1 MLGLSAL
8 LLFVMGILAGIVNA
22 AVGSGSLL
30 TLPVLLAL
38 GVPPGVAVRTNTIGM
53 SFATIAS
60 VLGFRKEIA
69 AEKRHLVP
77 LSITTIVSASAGSVF
92 GSLAAA
98 DAAVKGNDR
107 DAMWALQRLI
117 VEISRAR
124 RSRA

>member
-1 MLGLSAL
+1 MEILSVL

-69 AEKRHLVP
+69 AEKLTSPRY
-77 LSITTIVSASAGSVF
+77 
-92 GSLAAA
+92 
-98 DAAVKGNDR
+98 
-107 DAMWALQRLI
+107 
-117 VEISRAR
+117 
-124 RSRA
+124 RSRLFCVQAPAQSCCCSPPHAHSILSSPFSSSLRSSS